1 MFGLSQQE
9 DSILQ
14 RVLIIA
20 AALTAALAA
29 PASAAVFTP
38 VSVVAS
44 STFIFNYQPE
54 FLIDGSGLKNGL
66 HDGNFLNHWMSD
78 TTGEKATLTFDLGE
92 SFRLTD
98 ARIWQYNVD
107 FGLDRGARNVEIF
120 VSEDGMTF
128 TAAGSGVLAQANGI
142 STAAQIIG
150 IQGTG
155 RFVRLDLLD
164 NYGDQFTWT
173 GLAEVRIGG
182 IVPEPSTWAMLI
194 AGFGIVGFAARRRRA
209 GVAAASA

>member
-1 MFGLSQQE
+1 LKSA
-9 DSILQ
+9 L
-14 RVLIIA
+14 VLA
-20 AALTAALAA
+20 AALAA
-29 PASAAVFTP
+29 ALSAPAAATVFTP
-38 VSVVAS
+38 VSVEAS

-107 FGLDRGARNVEIF
+107 FGLNRGARNVEIF
-120 VSEDGMTF
+120 VSEDGVAYE
-128 TAAGSGVLAQANGI
+128 AAGSGVLAQANGI
-142 STAAQIIG
+142 STAAQIVG
-150 IQGTG
+150 IEGRG

-164 NYGDQFTWT
+164 NYGDEFTWT
-173 GLAEVRIGG
+173 GLAEVRFGG
-182 IVPEPSTWAMLI
+182 VVPEPSTWAMLI
-194 AGFGIVGFAARRRRA
+194 AGFGIVGFAVRRRTA
-209 GVAAASA
+209 VAAVSA

>member
-1 MFGLSQQE
+1 MN
-9 DSILQ
+9 
-14 RVLIIA
+14 RVVIMA
-20 AALTAALAA
+20 AALAA
-29 PASAAVFTP
+29 FTSPASAAVFTP

-54 FLIDGSGLKNGL
+54 FLIDGSGLANGL
-66 HDGNFLNHWMSD
+66 HDGAFLNHWMSG
-78 TTGEKATLTFDLGE
+78 TTGEKATLTFDLGK

-120 VSEDGMTF
+120 VSKDGVNF
-128 TAAGSGVLAQANGI
+128 QAAGSGVLAQADGI

-182 IVPEPSTWAMLI
+182 IVPEPATWAMLI
-194 AGFGIVGFAARRRRA
+194 AGFGIVGVAARRRRA
-209 GVAAASA
+209 AACAVAA